1 MVSGKNFK
9 EKITEK
15 AFDFQLVTKRLLCE
29 ISVGCLQLC
38 KTCFHPAAF
47 RIQKQAGVSSVVKKR
62 AKVGCFHTASWMIVE
77 ENRLYDDGEQA
88 DAASGDRD
96 SAVRDSAVDKQPLSR
111 CEDMTFVA
119 YLISNMPLLDKNKF
133 KVIVPVTGN
142 GVSLKSPQ
150 LIVMDGH
157 GKFRGAMNAEFFLI
171 RIYLYGSF
179 AHKNPF
185 KDKWFV
191 VYSL

>member
-1 MVSGKNFK
+1 MKYRS
-9 EKITEK
+9 
-15 AFDFQLVTKRLLCE
+15 AA
-29 ISVGCLQLC
+29 SVVQDM
-38 KTCFHPAAF
+38 FHPAAF

-62 AKVGCFHTASWMIVE
+62 SKVGCFHTASWMIVE

-96 SAVRDSAVDKQPLSR
+96 SAVRDIAVDKQPLSR

-119 YLISNMPLLDKNKF
+119 YLISNIPLLDKNKF
-133 KVIVPVTGN
+133 KVIVPVTGEW
-142 GVSLKSPQ
+142 SFPQKST
-150 LIVMDGH
+150 IDRDGRSWEIQRCH
-157 GKFRGAMNAEFFLI
+157 ECRVLLI

-179 AHKNPF
+179 AHRILF